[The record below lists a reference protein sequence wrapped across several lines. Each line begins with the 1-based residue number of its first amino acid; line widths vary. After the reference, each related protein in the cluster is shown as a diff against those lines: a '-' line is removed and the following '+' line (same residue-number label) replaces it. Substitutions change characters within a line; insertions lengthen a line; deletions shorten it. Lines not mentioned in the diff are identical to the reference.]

1 MFWIWQWKW
10 HVVHMGM
17 VVTYHF
23 TSIGMWF
30 ISDLLLASKWHPSQV
45 NQSEIPQ
52 TYVACMCGR
61 NMPMCDM
68 THDSWLM
75 THDSWKHVQVWH
87 DSFVWICHVL
97 VLIHV
102 WGMLCIWHCKWH
114 VTHMGMEV
122 IYHYISIHD
131 DLCMGASHAW
141 PACATCEACQAMK
154 ATYYYKKSRHTCA
167 LFRAREN
174 CTSLALCHWYMRRF
188 MRVPH
193 VRHFTQGKWHTTTHQ
208 LICNGMSRASLEW
221 RVSHVMCVAHVRHV
235 TQMAREWGMSF
246 MYETC
251 HAYGTCPAYSTC
263 EACRVSVE
271 EKEVSLQEIL
281 SGFEFVP
288 GLFGIVLRG
297 RYLYGAWP
305 RTVLILIEFKFIVPE
320 LWQLVVFYTC
330 RILPEGLKF
339 VEKFP
344 TRWHMCE
351 VCHSY
356 MRCSCIWH
364 MWGVSCIWHTYK
376 VQGGEDS

>member
-1 MFWIWQWKW
+1 MCALQSARKLHKPVSMSFRVWG
-10 HVVHMGM
+10 VSCVGHMG
-17 VVTYHF
+17 
-23 TSIGMWF
+23 GMSHRWHANEVC
-30 ISDLLLASKWHPSQV
+30 LL
-45 NQSEIPQ
+45 
-52 TYVACMCGR
+52 CMR
-61 NMPMCDM
+61 
-68 THDSWLM
+68 
-75 THDSWKHVQVWH
+75 HVMH
-87 DSFVWICHVL
+87 MAHVL
-97 VLIHV
+97 HI
-102 WGMLCIWHCKWH
+102 
-114 VTHMGMEV
+114 
-122 IYHYISIHD
+122 
-131 DLCMGASHAW
+131 
-141 PACATCEACQAMK
+141 
-154 ATYYYKKSRHTCA
+154 
-167 LFRAREN
+167 
-174 CTSLALCHWYMRRF
+174 
-188 MRVPH
+188 
-193 VRHFTQGKWHTTTHQ
+193 
-208 LICNGMSRASLEW
+208 
-221 RVSHVMCVAHVRHV
+221 AHVRHV

-364 MWGVSCIWHTYK
+364 TYK